1 MCHFFKSLFLAK
13 TKKRQRTDCS
23 SQNGTK
29 VLKKEIDARIQ
40 ELKPT
45 NLKKKALVVREL
57 HLETKGSRKK
67 VWLKQIF
74 RGKKILTE
82 KILKIKT

>member
-23 SQNGTK
+23 SKNGTK

-45 NLKKKALVVREL
+45 NLKKALVVREL
-57 HLETKGSRKK
+57 HLETKVSRKK